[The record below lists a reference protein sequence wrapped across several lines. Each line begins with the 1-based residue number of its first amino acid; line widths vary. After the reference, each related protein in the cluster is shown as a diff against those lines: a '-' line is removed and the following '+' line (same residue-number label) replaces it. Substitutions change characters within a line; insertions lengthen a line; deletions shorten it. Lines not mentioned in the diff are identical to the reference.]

1 MLPLST
7 HLFSHWSRIKNYIL
21 SSLFLSSLLQCLKYW
36 LLIKKLLN
44 PNYFFQGKEFLFER
58 GVPEAVIPISIK
70 VKTIYKIMK
79 RSVKKAG
86 LMATEVKF
94 IFL

>member
-1 MLPLST
+1 MLALST

-21 SSLFLSSLLQCLKYW
+21 SSLFLSSLLQYW
-36 LLIKKLLN
+36 LLINKSFN

-70 VKTIYKIMK
+70 VKNHLQNNET
-79 RSVKKAG
+79 V
-86 LMATEVKF
+86 TED
-94 IFL
+94 